1 MAPPHPRRFAAGAHS
16 HSHSHSLA
24 LALALALLAAAPRGT
39 RAAVVAFYTDSA
51 CSTAAQNT
59 AQAFTDACLPV
70 PLAQEALY
78 LTSCNSTVLV
88 GSLFAAYSM
97 AAPPPCTGA
106 AQVFTATAT
115 CAAVPGVAS
124 LFVKATDFTCT
135 SNGLA
140 YVMQHDPATAAC
152 SSVAASL
159 VRYLPVVATAS
170 ATCIAAYG
178 TAGNRFDMTVVPGAT
193 VNTLSVSIFSS
204 TNGACSSQTASFTN
218 MLALGACTAADTAS
232 GAGVAKGM
240 TIWPATPI
248 MCPMRAMT
256 GYDVIGPQLSK
267 TFETTEAACAMRCCV
282 TTGCLGYS
290 FAKGMLGTPVLVP
303 QTSVPVSTT
312 SVAQQYQDPWGSYI
326 TSAKFSPQYSGGRRD
341 YMDTNWM
348 TLPVV
353 SAGIGTSSPVTATV
367 VQALCQLLSNATAL
381 VPSNMMTGA
390 VAPSVVTA

>member
-1 MAPPHPRRFAAGAHS
+1 MATSRRSRPIAAA
-16 HSHSHSLA
+16 A
-24 LALALALLAAAPRGT
+24 AVALALLAAPRGA

-51 CSTAAQNT
+51 CATAAQNT

-70 PLAQEALY
+70 PLAQEAIY
-78 LTSCNSTVLV
+78 LTSCNSSAVV

-124 LFVKATDFTCT
+124 SLYVKATDFTCT

-140 YVMQHDPATAAC
+140 YVMQHDPAAAAC

-193 VNTLSVSIFSS
+193 VNTLSVSVFTS
-204 TNGACSSQTASFTN
+204 TNGGCSSQTASFTN
-218 MLALGACTAADTAS
+218 MLALGSCTAADTVS
-232 GAGVAKGM
+232 GSSVAKGM

-282 TTGCLGYS
+282 TSGCLGYS

-303 QTSVPVSTT
+303 QAGGVAVTTT
-312 SVAQQYQDPWGSYI
+312 SVAQTYADPWNNQI
-326 TSAKFSPQYSGGRRD
+326 TSNLFVPKFDPNHGESLADSW
-341 YMDTNWM
+341 TM
-348 TLPVV
+348 THTVPVL
-353 SAGIGTSSPVTATV
+353 SAGTGTSSPITATV

-390 VAPSVVTA
+390 VMPSVVTS